1 MSTHTITLNVNGQ
14 PRTLTTPANRT
25 LLQALRD
32 DLGLTGVKDG
42 CSEGECGACTVLLDG
57 RPVNACL
64 VLAAQADGCTVVTI
78 EGLGTREHPHP
89 LQTAFVEEG
98 AVQCGYC
105 IPGVIMSAYALL
117 RENPQ
122 PTDEEIRTA
131 IAGNLCRCTGYTKI
145 VAAVKRAADALASP
159 AARRE

>member
-1 MSTHTITLNVNGQ
+1 MSRHTITLTVNG
-14 PRTLTTPANRT
+14 RTCTLTTAANRT

-57 RPVNACL
+57 KPVNACL
-64 VLAAQADGCTVVTI
+64 VLAAQADGSTIVTI
-78 EGLGTREHPHP
+78 DGLGTREQPHP
-89 LQTAFVEEG
+89 LQTAFVSEG

-105 IPGVIMSAYALL
+105 IPGMIVSAHALL
-117 RENPQ
+117 QENAQ
-122 PTDEEIRTA
+122 PSEEEIRTA

-145 VAAVKRAADALASP
+145 VAAVRAAAAQMAAEGSRDA
-159 AARRE
+159 